1 MTAKQISVFI
11 ENRKG
16 RIGDVLKVL
25 KGSDVNILSLSIA
38 DTSEY
43 GLFRIIVDKPETGKK
58 ALSEAGFSA
67 MLSDIFIISVP
78 HEPGSLHEILQV
90 ISDEEISVEYMYG
103 LSVAGEEAS
112 IVLKTS
118 DTQKAMQV
126 FKKHGVKTLLDKE
139 LF

>member
-1 MTAKQISVFI
+1 MTAKQISVFV

-16 RIGDVLKVL
+16 RIGEVLQVL
-25 KGSDVNILSLSIA
+25 KGNGVNILSLSIA

-58 ALSEAGFSA
+58 VLSEAGFSA

-118 DTQKAMQV
+118 DTDKAMQV

>member
-67 MLSDIFIISVP
+67 MLTEVFIISVP
-78 HEPGSLHEILQV
+78 HEPGSLHNILQV

-118 DTQKAMQV
+118 DTDKAMQV

>member
-1 MTAKQISVFI
+1 
-11 ENRKG
+11 
-16 RIGDVLKVL
+16 
-25 KGSDVNILSLSIA
+25 
-38 DTSEY
+38 
-43 GLFRIIVDKPETGKK
+43 
-58 ALSEAGFSA
+58 
-67 MLSDIFIISVP
+67 
-78 HEPGSLHEILQV
+78 V

>member
-67 MLSDIFIISVP
+67 MLTEVFIISVP
-78 HEPGSLHEILQV
+78 HEPGSLHNILQV

>member
-78 HEPGSLHEILQV
+78 HEPGSLHNILQV

-126 FKKHGVKTLLDKE
+126 FEKHGVKTLLDKE

>member
-16 RIGDVLKVL
+16 RIGDVLDVL
-25 KGSDVNILSLSIA
+25 KSAGVNILSLSIA

-43 GLFRIIVDKPETGKK
+43 GLFRIITDKPETGKI
-58 ALSEAGFSA
+58 ALSSAGFSA
-67 MLSDIFIISVP
+67 MLTDIFIIQLP
-78 HEPGSLHEILQV
+78 HEPGSLHTILRV

-118 DTQKAMQV
+118 DTDKAKTV
-126 FKKHGVKTLLDKE
+126 FAKHDVKTLTDAE

>member
-67 MLSDIFIISVP
+67 MLTEVFIISVP
-78 HEPGSLHEILQV
+78 HEPGSLHNILQV

-126 FKKHGVKTLLDKE
+126 FKKHGVKTISGEE

>member
-16 RIGDVLKVL
+16 RIGEVLQVL
-25 KGSDVNILSLSIA
+25 KGNGVNILSLSIA

-118 DTQKAMQV
+118 DTDKAMQV

>member
-118 DTQKAMQV
+118 DTDKAMQV